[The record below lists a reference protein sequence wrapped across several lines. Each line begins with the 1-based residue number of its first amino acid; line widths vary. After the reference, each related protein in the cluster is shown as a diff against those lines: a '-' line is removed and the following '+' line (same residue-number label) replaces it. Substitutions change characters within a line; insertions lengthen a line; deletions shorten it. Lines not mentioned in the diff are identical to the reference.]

1 MDGYHKKKKHLVF
14 FLSKHPSTSLFL
26 KVIYIPQETSL
37 FNREVIIY
45 RDKIGILIFLRKKIN
60 PQSDPIIRFT
70 EKGGNIALQ
79 SLKDHK
85 KILIGITY

>member
-1 MDGYHKKKKHLVF
+1 MDGYHKQKKHLV
-14 FLSKHPSTSLFL
+14 FLSKHPSTSLFS

-45 RDKIGILIFLRKKIN
+45 HDKIGILISLRKKIN